1 LFIDAKAQR
10 FAEMLDR
17 ITLFFQPKAMG
28 RHMLTAEQHLDNLV
42 RHIELVREA
51 CLLLGK
57 RLIARDR
64 QEFGRILIA
73 HGFAHDAS
81 KFQGVEW
88 EYLHAGRDVPKACQ
102 GQRA

>member
-1 LFIDAKAQR
+1 
-10 FAEMLDR
+10 
-17 ITLFFQPKAMG
+17 MG

-64 QEFGRILIA
+64 QELGRILIA
-73 HGFAHDAS
+73 HGWNDLSCPFMGSVLTVDQMPVTGDPHKVRTPAAS
-81 KFQGVEW
+81 QIVE
-88 EYLHAGRDVPKACQ
+88 
-102 GQRA
+102 